1 MIFDVRDYGA
11 VGDGKTFDTQAI
23 QRCVDACA
31 AAGGGRVLL
40 ENGVFLTGTL
50 ILKSYIDFHISANA
64 TLLGSPNCEDYPPL
78 LGLKH
83 IDAEK
88 CPRKRASCLLF
99 AEEAEGL
106 SVSGLGQI
114 DGNGQHFVKLRTDG
128 NSWKRYERINAE
140 TPPRVVF
147 LCGCRHCRLENISI
161 VNQPSG
167 WAYWI
172 HDCDDI
178 AMNALTV
185 KASLE
190 YPNNDGIHINSSR
203 DITVTNCNITAS
215 DDALIVRANNVTL
228 PENKVCERVAVTNC
242 NLISHCGGIR
252 IGWINDG
259 TVRNCTFSDLTITD
273 SRNGVLITMPWRGP
287 DRIPDEGRE
296 ESVIENI
303 TFDNLVMDRIHDHPV
318 RIKID
323 DREGTRV
330 RCKRVSRLFF
340 RGIKCRGLQFPSLE
354 GSRRC
359 KLEDIYFN
367 DCIFEKED
375 RSAEYGE
382 LVFDPAQFTCKEIHG
397 ECFMAKVH
405 NLYLE
410 NTRFI
415 DSSTAE

>member
-1 MIFDVRDYGA
+1 MDFNVRDFGA
-11 VGDGKTFDTQAI
+11 VGDGKTFDTKAI
-23 QRCVDACA
+23 QDCVDACF
-31 AAGGGRVLL
+31 AAGGGRVVL
-40 ENGVFLTGTL
+40 ENGIFLTGTI

-64 TLLGSPNCEDYPPL
+64 TLLGSPDIADYPRITN
-78 LGLKH
+78 LKH
-83 IDAEK
+83 IDPEK
-88 CPRKRASCLLF
+88 CPRNKASSLVF

-106 SVSGLGQI
+106 SISGLGKI
-114 DGNGQHFVKLRTDG
+114 DVNGQHFVKLRTD
-128 NSWKRYERINAE
+128 NNTWKKYERINTE

-147 LCGCRHCRLENISI
+147 LCGCRHCRLQDISI

-178 AMNALTV
+178 VMNGLTV

-203 DITVTNCNITAS
+203 DITVSNCNVRAS
-215 DDALIVRANNVTL
+215 DDAIIVRANNMSL
-228 PENKVCERVAVTNC
+228 PENKVCERVAVSNC
-242 NLISHCGGIR
+242 NLISHCGAIR
-252 IGWINDG
+252 IGWLNDG
-259 TVRNCTFSDLTITD
+259 IVRNCTFSNLTVTD
-273 SRNGVLITMPWRGP
+273 SRNGVLITMPWRGK

-303 TFDNLVMDRIHDHPV
+303 TFDNIVMDRTHDHPV

-330 RCKRVSRLFF
+330 RCKRVSKIYF
-340 RGIKCRGLQFPSLE
+340 RGIKCRGVQFPSIE
-354 GSRRC
+354 GSKNC

-367 DCIFEKED
+367 DCVFEKED
-375 RSAEYGE
+375 RNDDYGE
-382 LVFDPAQFTCKEIHG
+382 LIFNPEMTHAEEVHG

-405 NLYLE
+405 NLYFE

-415 DSSTAE
+415 DNSTEK